1 MIDFIFQILLE
12 ADLVALW
19 LYSCDGKYDF
29 HFYGKYDFHLSE
41 KYLAPQEVVIGG
53 PVDVSGQAGGT
64 TGQIERV
71 ELILKSFKI

>member
-1 MIDFIFQILLE
+1 M
-12 ADLVALW
+12 W
-19 LYSCDGKYDF
+19 LYSCDGKYDY
-29 HFYGKYDFHLSE
+29 HFDE